1 MFENNFRTWIDDFC
15 RYSAALCCIVLINIF
30 DFDCLI
36 GFLEYSDGI
45 FLKKMIIDCS
55 LNILFVFVV
64 IGSGD
69 RVGDFMVHEALRVFC
84 NCKGFCN

>member
-1 MFENNFRTWIDDFC
+1 MFEKNFRTWIDDFC
-15 RYSAALCCIVLINIF
+15 RYFAALCCIVLINIF

-45 FLKKMIIDCS
+45 FLMKVFIDCS

-64 IGSGD
+64 IGSSD
-69 RVGDFMVHEALRVFC
+69 RVGYFMVHEASHVFF
-84 NCKGFCN
+84 NYKGFCN